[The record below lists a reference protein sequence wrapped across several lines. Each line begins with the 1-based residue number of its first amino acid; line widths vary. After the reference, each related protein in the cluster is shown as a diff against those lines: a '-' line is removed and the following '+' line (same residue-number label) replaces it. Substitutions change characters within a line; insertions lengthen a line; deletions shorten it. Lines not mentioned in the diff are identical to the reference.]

1 MAGEG
6 SWPKSGGD
14 IIYSSDFNKIFQKTA
29 TATWTTAFN
38 TTSLSYVDVTNAT
51 VTITGLTAATT
62 YTLIAFATTHLSN
75 DTSGQR
81 VIVGLMINGTI
92 VTETESNDTFAAP
105 CSLFGNASVT
115 GATSYIVKLQVK
127 VAGNT
132 GRVNQGV
139 DTSRITVLAII
150 EA

>member
-1 MAGEG
+1 MAGENV
-6 SWPKSGGD
+6 WPKSDGD
-14 IIYSSDFNKIFQKTA
+14 IAFASDFNKIFQKTA
-29 TATWTTAFN
+29 TVTWTTSFN
-38 TTSLSYVDVTNAT
+38 TTNTSYEDVTNAT
-51 VTITGLTAATT
+51 ITITGLTAAST

-75 DTSGQR
+75 NTAGQR
-81 VIVGLMINGTI
+81 AIVGLMINGTI
-92 VTETESNDTFAAP
+92 VAETESNDSFAAP

-115 GATSYIVKLQVK
+115 GATSYIAKLQVK
-127 VAGNT
+127 VSGNT